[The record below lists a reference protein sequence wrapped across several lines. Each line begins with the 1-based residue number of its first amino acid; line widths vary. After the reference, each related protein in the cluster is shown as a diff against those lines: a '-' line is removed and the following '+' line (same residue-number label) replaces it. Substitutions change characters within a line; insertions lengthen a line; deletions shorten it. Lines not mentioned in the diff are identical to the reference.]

1 MNKGEETKICKG
13 LIDKYPD
20 LEEYK
25 LKNKDRLKTQKN
37 AFESIL
43 EIITD
48 NSDKSKLYIYLN
60 LLNSR
65 KGKAP
70 IDNPFKDSSS
80 EEEKAEEEAEEEE
93 EEKEAEQEEQEEKEE
108 QEEQEEEE
116 SKPLKIVKK
125 VKKVKKKV
133 EKSKPENNQTT
144 DNEQKMRKQRD
155 NLLKKLKELQEK
167 HDNICELYEG
177 FKIDYKEVCN
187 ERNKLQLTLEKK
199 GWNSEKL
206 KEFDK
211 YKNFYQKYATMVS
224 ELDK

>member
-37 AFESIL
+37 SIKSII

-48 NSDKSKLYIYLN
+48 NNDKSNYYKYLN
-60 LLNSR
+60 ALNSR

-80 EEEKAEEEAEEEE
+80 EEEKAEEEEE
-93 EEKEAEQEEQEEKEE
+93 EEKEEQEEKEKQEAE

-211 YKNFYQKYATMVS
+211 YKSFYQKYATMVS

>member
-80 EEEKAEEEAEEEE
+80 EEEKAEEEEEKAEEEE
-93 EEKEAEQEEQEEKEE
+93 EEE
-108 QEEQEEEE
+108 
-116 SKPLKIVKK
+116 KPLKIVKK

-155 NLLKKLKELQEK
+155 NLLKKLKYLQEK

-211 YKNFYQKYATMVS
+211 YKSFYQKYATMVS